1 MTNTPSPDDAR
12 RNELAREV
20 WPLVRRKAVG
30 AARRHPRID
39 PQEFE
44 SAAGAALAEA
54 IDTHDPEAGVTFR
67 QHVVTVVNRRLKD
80 IVSHAYG
87 VDNVTLRPVHGQMPV
102 DADGVLV
109 PLPDGRADD
118 PAAIAVAAD
127 GFPDPNLVAAQA
139 ARLRATVVA
148 SVTPQDMAE
157 IMQAVVK
164 RAKAG
169 HVPSATLVLAAT
181 TRG

>member
-1 MTNTPSPDDAR
+1 MTNTPSPADAR
-12 RNELAREV
+12 RNDLAREV

-30 AARRHPRID
+30 AARRHPRVD

-54 IDTHDPEAGVTFR
+54 IDTHDPETGVTFR

-80 IVSHAYG
+80 IVGHAYG
-87 VDNVTLRPVHGQMPV
+87 VDNATLRPVHGQMPV

-118 PAAIAVAAD
+118 PAAIAVASE
-127 GFPDPNLVAAQA
+127 GFPDPNRVAAQA
-139 ARLRATVVA
+139 ARLRAAVVA
-148 SVTPQDMAE
+148 SVTPQDVAE

-164 RAKAG
+164 RAKTG